1 MSYYDILA
9 DNFTSTA
16 GMAVM
21 KETSL
26 EAGRLLIQ
34 ACRVIVKDYCT
45 SLHKEK
51 EYSDDDSINFKV
63 IDLIAYLE
71 DNGIFFDHCEL
82 GKMLIC
88 DRNLYEFIGQ
98 MIDGLTK
105 FQPSWKDMTFEKKE
119 MVILA
124 YEIAKN
130 YYKYLEI

>member
-26 EAGRLLIQ
+26 EAGKHLIQ
-34 ACRVIVKDYCT
+34 ACRVIVKDYC
-45 SLHKEK
+45 SCLYKEN
-51 EYSDDDSINFKV
+51 EYSDDDSINFTV

-71 DNGIFFDHCEL
+71 DNEILFDHYEL
-82 GKMLIC
+82 GKMLMC
-88 DRNLYEFIGQ
+88 DRTLYEFIGQ
-98 MIDGLTK
+98 MIEGLTK
-105 FQPSWKDMTFEKKE
+105 FQSSWENMTYEKKE
-119 MVILA
+119 RVILA
-124 YEIAKN
+124 YEIAEN